1 MTHHQNNPLPTALQ
15 FLFIPT
21 GLMLAFFVWPLLQT
35 VWMSL
40 HDYSHHIQ
48 SPAFIGLGNYTRLFQ
63 NPEFW
68 QATWNTALL
77 WLLVVPALVILP
89 VFLAALVNQPLPG
102 VSGFRLLLYLPV
114 VVSMVVV
121 GLAWKWL
128 YAQDGLLNAL
138 LTQFN
143 LPAINWLLDPK
154 IALVAV
160 AIVIIWKG
168 AAYYMMMYVSQLQS
182 QSKTLYEAA
191 SLDGA
196 NRWQQLWHVTIPH
209 LRPMMLFVLMIS
221 TIGCLK
227 VFTEIYVLTG
237 GGPLGQTQTLVYF
250 IYTRAFDYLDLGTA
264 CAAGLVFMLILGSIS
279 LVQFKLG
286 QQRDGGTRQN
296 QTKQEKQIKHIKE
309 GGFA

>member
-1 MTHHQNNPLPTALQ
+1 MGLPLL
-15 FLFIPT
+15 
-21 GLMLAFFVWPLLQT
+21 LMVAFFVYPLFQT

-40 HDYSHHIQ
+40 HDYSHNIQ
-48 SPAFIGLGNYTRLFQ
+48 SPAFIGLANYTHLFA

-68 QATWNTALL
+68 QASWNTALL

-89 VFLAALVNQPLPG
+89 IFLATLVNQPLPG

-138 LTQFN
+138 LAKIGIA
-143 LPAINWLLDPK
+143 PINWLLDPN
-154 IALVAV
+154 IALIAI
-160 AIVIIWKG
+160 AIVIVWKG

-182 QSKTLYEAA
+182 QNQSLYEAA

-196 NRWQQLWHVTIPH
+196 NRWQQLWHVTLPH

-264 CAAGLVFMLILGSIS
+264 CAAGLVLMLVLGSIS
-279 LVQFKLG
+279 FVQFKLG
-286 QQRDGGTRQN
+286 QSQGDA
-296 QTKQEKQIKHIKE
+296 K
-309 GGFA
+309 A